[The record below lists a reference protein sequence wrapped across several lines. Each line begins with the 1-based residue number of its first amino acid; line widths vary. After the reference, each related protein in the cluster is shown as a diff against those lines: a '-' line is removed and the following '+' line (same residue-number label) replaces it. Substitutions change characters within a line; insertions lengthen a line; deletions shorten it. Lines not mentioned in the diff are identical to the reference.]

1 MLWDY
6 LPQFML
12 AWSIQLVGVVS
23 PGPSVMLILGVA
35 MERGR
40 GSALGTAFGVACGS
54 MTLSIA
60 TVLGLSIVFAKLAY
74 AMEIVRFLGAGYLF
88 FLALKSFAKVVNPP
102 PLKAAASAPGSLRRQ
117 AAAGYILQVSNP
129 KAILFWLAIAGVG
142 GVGDAPAAII
152 PVFVLGSFLLSFAG
166 HGAYA
171 LLLSSGVVRAGL
183 TRFRRVV
190 EATLGGFFI
199 FAGVK
204 LLTAKV

>member
-1 MLWDY
+1 MIADY

-12 AWSIQLVGVVS
+12 AWSILLVGVLS

-40 GSALGTAFGVACGS
+40 GAAVATALGVGCGS

-60 TVLGLSIVFAKLAY
+60 TVLGLSIIFAQLAH
-74 AMEIVRFLGAGYLF
+74 AMEIVRIIGAGYLF
-88 FLALKSFAKVVNPP
+88 YLAFKSFAKVLNPP
-102 PLKAAASAPGSLRRQ
+102 PLKAAAPALRSLRRQ
-117 AAAGYILQVSNP
+117 VAGGFILQVSNP

-142 GVGDAPAAII
+142 GVGDAPAAIVPLFI
-152 PVFVLGSFLLSFAG
+152 FGSFLLSFG
-166 HGAYA
+166 VHGAYA
-171 LLLSSGVVRAGL
+171 LLLSSAVVRAGL

-190 EATLGGFFI
+190 EAALGGFFV

-204 LLTAKV
+204 LLTARG

>member
-1 MLWDY
+1 MLAAY

-12 AWSIQLVGVVS
+12 AWSILLIGVLS
-23 PGPSVMLILGVA
+23 PGPSVMMILGVA

-40 GSALGTAFGVACGS
+40 GAAVATAFGVACGS

-60 TVLGLSIVFAKLAY
+60 TVLGLSIIFAKLAY
-74 AMEIVRFLGAGYLF
+74 AMEIVRLVGAAYLF
-88 FLALKSFAKVVNPP
+88 FLAFKSFAKMVNPP
-102 PLKAAASAPGSLRRQ
+102 PLKAPSPALGSLKRQ
-117 AAAGYILQVSNP
+117 VAAGYILQVSNP

-152 PVFVLGSFLLSFAG
+152 PVFVLGSFLLSFSG